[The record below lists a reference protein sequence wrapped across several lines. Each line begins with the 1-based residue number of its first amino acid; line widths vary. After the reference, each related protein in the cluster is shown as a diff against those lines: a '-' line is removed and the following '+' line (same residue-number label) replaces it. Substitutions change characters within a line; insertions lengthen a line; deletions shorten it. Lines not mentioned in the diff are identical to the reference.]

1 MLTPGKMAG
10 GLRHGASAMAIAVA
24 VLAGTIA
31 PAQTNQTTTDT
42 SDKKTDTSGVP
53 EIVVTAQFRQQ
64 KLQDTPLSIT
74 AVNAA
79 LLESR
84 SQTRLVDIT
93 QQAPSV
99 QLQPTIAGAGKGMT
113 AFIRGLG
120 QGDISPAVEPGVGI
134 YVDDVYFA
142 TLTASIFDLVDLD
155 RIEILRGPQ
164 GTLAGMNSEGG
175 AIKIYSRKPEG
186 HGGYIE
192 ATLGNYNRRDFKAS
206 ADFTLVPD
214 TLFGRL
220 SGIYRSS
227 DGYVTRYDYACT
239 HPSDPYVV
247 SGALKPMTSSKGC
260 KLGTM
265 GGQDTKA
272 LRGSLRWVPS
282 DRLEVNV
289 IGDYTRD
296 DSEAQ
301 ATTLLRA
308 AANPAT
314 TLAYQGVPYDNRFV
328 PYGVNRGDTVKNDPY
343 ITYANFYD
351 PGVTYA
357 PLNASG
363 APNPAKPNGPFQA
376 PAIAQVRGWGVSG
389 TIDYQFNDN
398 LSLKSITG
406 FRKYT
411 SPAGDDGDGS
421 PVAFIQ
427 ESQLFRHRQVSEEA
441 RLNGTLFDGQVHV
454 TIGGI
459 VFHQRTEYYNK
470 NDTPFAGF
478 GTATMP
484 TFAFIQDDFV
494 TLDQQAG
501 FGNVSWSATDRLTF
515 EGGIR
520 ATHEHKDY
528 VFGRYA
534 FDGSGAPYTP
544 LSNPANPLNG
554 RVGTYAGTI
563 VDYRAV
569 ASYKFT
575 PDILGYFQFAT
586 GFKGGGIG
594 PRPYFPEQILGFG
607 PEKVHSF
614 EIGEKADLFDRRV
627 RINADVYHM
636 DFVGYQG
643 TPNVCVDSSGNA
655 LPGLPGTPGLC
666 GEILNLGDATLNGV
680 EAELTARPVTGLT
693 LESAVS
699 YNDFKFKNPKI
710 NTNEFKKGDTRPGI
724 GKLKYSAAIQY
735 EAPIGKLGTL
745 TTRVDFVHTPGFC
758 GSLAALC
765 VTDPIRRVASYNLL
779 NARIT
784 LRSLDRNWSLALA
797 VTNLTDKLYYYNK
810 IVTSYAAAQP
820 GAPRQFAV
828 TLRRDF

>member
-1 MLTPGKMAG
+1 LAANRG
-10 GLRHGASAMAIAVA
+10 GLRLGASA
-24 VLAGTIA
+24 LAMTIA
-31 PAQTNQTTTDT
+31 ILGGGIAQAQSASAAT
-42 SDKKTDTSGVP
+42 DKKVDDTGVP

-64 KLQDTPLSIT
+64 KLQDTPIAIT

-79 LLESR
+79 LLEQR

-175 AIKIYSRKPEG
+175 AIKLYSRKPEG

-192 ATLGNYNRRDFKAS
+192 ATLGDYNRRDFKAS

-214 TLFGRL
+214 TLFGRV

-227 DGYVTRYDYACT
+227 DGYVTRLDYACV
-239 HPSDPYVV
+239 HPNDPYVV
-247 SGALKPMTSSKGC
+247 SGALKSSTVSKGC

-272 LRGSLRWVPS
+272 LRGSLRWALN

-314 TLAYQGVPYDNRFV
+314 TTAYQGVPYDNRFV

-357 PLNASG
+357 ALNASG
-363 APNPAKPNGPFQA
+363 APDPSKPNGAFQA
-376 PAIAQVRGWGVSG
+376 PPIAQVRGWGVSG
-389 TIDYQFNDN
+389 TIDYKFNDS
-398 LSLKSITG
+398 LSFKSITG

-421 PVAFIQ
+421 PVAYIQ
-427 ESQLFRHRQVSEEA
+427 ESQLFRNRQVSEEA
-441 RLNGTLFDGQVHV
+441 RLNGNLLDGHVHF

-459 VFHQRTEYYNK
+459 VFHQRTEYYDK

-478 GTATMP
+478 GTASMP

-494 TLDQQAG
+494 TLNQQAG
-501 FGNVSWSATDRLTF
+501 FGNVSWSVNDKLSF

-528 VFGRYA
+528 TFGRYA

-575 PDILGYFQFAT
+575 PDIMGYFQFAT

-607 PEKVHSF
+607 PEKVHSY
-614 EIGEKADLFDRRV
+614 EIGEKADLFDHKL

-636 DFVGYQG
+636 DFAGYQG
-643 TPNVCVDSSGNA
+643 TPNVCVDASGNA

-666 GEILNLGDATLNGV
+666 GEILNLGDAKLNGV
-680 EAELTARPVTGLT
+680 EGELTARPLPGLT
-693 LESAVS
+693 LESSIS
-699 YNDFKFKNPKI
+699 YNDFKFENPTI

-724 GKLKYSAAIQY
+724 GKFKYSAAIQY
-735 EAPIGKLGTL
+735 DMPIGTIGTV
-745 TTRVDFVHTPGFC
+745 TPRVDFVHTPGFC

-765 VTDPIRRVASYNLL
+765 VSDPIRHVASYNLV

-784 LRSLDRNWSLALA
+784 FRSADRNWSLAVA

-810 IVTSYAAAQP
+810 IVTSYAAGQP

-828 TLRRDF
+828 TLRRNF